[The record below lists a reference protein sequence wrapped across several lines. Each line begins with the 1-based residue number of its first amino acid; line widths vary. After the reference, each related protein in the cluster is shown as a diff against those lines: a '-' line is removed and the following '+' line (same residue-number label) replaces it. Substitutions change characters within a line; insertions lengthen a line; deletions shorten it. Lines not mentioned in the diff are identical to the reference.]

1 MLTPTF
7 NFDKTDA
14 EGRRSRCGDDAAQ
27 SGLGVAAPQAMKT
40 PIAAGH
46 HGVAILFKKVDT
58 EVDAVWSELSEAPRQ
73 SLRTDLV
80 HTTYVFLMYQGYDI
94 LFFGEA
100 HCIVHLLPK
109 T

>member
-7 NFDKTDA
+7 DFDKTDA
-14 EGRRSRCGDDAAQ
+14 EGRRSRCGDDATQ

-46 HGVAILFKKVDT
+46 HGVAILFEKVDT
-58 EVDAVWSELSEAPRQ
+58 EVDAVWSELSEAPHQ

-94 LFFGEA
+94 LYFGEA
-100 HCIVHLLPK
+100 HCTSMVIRS
-109 T
+109 

>member
-7 NFDKTDA
+7 DFDKTDA

-46 HGVAILFKKVDT
+46 HGVAILFEKLIRVG
-58 EVDAVWSELSEAPRQ
+58 RQ

-80 HTTYVFLMYQGYDI
+80 HTTYVFLMYQGYVQYP
-94 LFFGEA
+94 FFW
-100 HCIVHLLPK
+100 
-109 T
+109 